1 LARLW
6 TQRKGCGPAVQPTRG
21 TVRLDP
27 VHRQPP
33 RAMADAHRGAGLA
46 RLYACPAGFDS
57 QEEGW
62 HAAAVPSHGK
72 TRQEALESS
81 FRAWLP
87 LGKRFHH
94 TLFSQRPQL
103 RERDGFAFHRRESA
117 YCGERQR
124 GSDNGHYGNQA
135 GLDRAGLPLIP
146 INEGLLL
153 ANLLQRSR
161 TAFSCVSFPGFFAFF
176 EGMYDTQTSALR
188 SSPTVPEGFLRHRPN
203 SPQTLARLLTG
214 TEIRQVN
221 SSSMR

>member
-1 LARLW
+1 MALAICACFSGVLEGHTARRWCLPARGVTRGLARLW

-124 GSDNGHYGNQA
+124 GSDNGQYVNQRETVCQVS
-135 GLDRAGLPLIP
+135 DHRVNPLK
-146 INEGLLL
+146 INELI
-153 ANLLQRSR
+153 S
-161 TAFSCVSFPGFFAFF
+161 
-176 EGMYDTQTSALR
+176 
-188 SSPTVPEGFLRHRPN
+188 
-203 SPQTLARLLTG
+203 
-214 TEIRQVN
+214 
-221 SSSMR
+221 